1 MPKIKVTLNKTN
13 TAKLN
18 KLLKWLKSNWSLYT
32 ETFDEEFTEFIKKEI
47 RSLKD
52 CSEKSIVET
61 YIDEGKTY
69 IPTVTSEDYT
79 MLYPTLTKKV
89 RHILSKKYTNTQ
101 LYDNNI
107 DIYFNE
113 VKREYINHPMNESE
127 NLEFCDENRD
137 IFIKNNL
144 KLVIECAKRYQNL
157 GMPFED
163 LIQCGNVGLVTSF
176 EHYDTTRNNLQN
188 AIIKAIEE
196 SEQDTFTYDESVE
209 LVKKCFTYNKNLDK
223 TLATIPEEG
232 FESKEVFVDWAKKNV
247 KRAVF
252 ASIAFHWIRA
262 YILLELSKYAT
273 IVRIPKTNKE
283 GENTSP
289 TTSILRLDS
298 INPHTDDC
306 YHDNQIAGVA
316 NEEFLIEDSYVDNL
330 ERQQCFTE
338 IINKALYKLDAT
350 SARVIKKRFGIG
362 FPYQLT
368 VSEIAENEG
377 LSTSKVKYLIA
388 GAMQDIL
395 NNISESDKQ
404 LIREMLE

>member
-18 KLLKWLKSNWSLYT
+18 KLLKYLKGCWPLYT
-32 ETFDEEFTEFIKKEI
+32 ESFDEEFTEFIKKEI

-52 CSEKSIVET
+52 CNEKSIVET
-61 YIDEGKTY
+61 YIEEGKTY
-69 IPTVTSEDYT
+69 IPTVTSETYT
-79 MLYPTLTKKV
+79 LLYPTITKKV
-89 RHILSKKYTNTQ
+89 RHELSKKYTNTQ

-127 NLEFCDENRD
+127 TLEFCDDNRE

-157 GMPFED
+157 GLPFED
-163 LIQCGNVGLVTSF
+163 LIQCGNVGLVTAF

-188 AIIKAIEE
+188 AIVKAINEGEQEE
-196 SEQDTFTYDESVE
+196 YTYDEAVT

-223 TLATIPEEG
+223 TLVTIPEEG
-232 FESKEVFVDWAKKNV
+232 FTSKKSFIDWAYKNV

-262 YILLELSKYAT
+262 YILLELSKYST

-283 GENTSP
+283 GESTP
-289 TTSILRLDS
+289 SILRLDS

-316 NEEFLIEDSYVDNL
+316 AEEFLIEDSYVDNL
-330 ERQQCFTE
+330 ERQQTFTE

-350 SARVIKKRFGIG
+350 SARIIKKRFGIG

-377 LSTSKVKYLIA
+377 LSSSKVKYLIA

-395 NNISESDKQ
+395 KNISESDKK
-404 LIREMLE
+404 LIKEMLE